1 MGPIRV
7 APKTKSM
14 PQGPPIVAVEHEM
27 KTLHDHLLAQIQR
40 DANGW
45 TKAQQKTFA
54 KELQRLMDKVAAF
67 GEEKEEA
74 AATVAEATTAAPA
87 AADAVAKEEKTATA
101 VVPAVTS
108 EFDEELLKAAKKG
121 EASRKVEALLAKGRS
136 HTAPKAVDKEH
147 GWTPC
152 GDARRSSTRW
162 RHRDGRR
169 AARTRRGCEGG
180 GQG

>member
-45 TKAQQKTFA
+45 TKAQQKAFA
-54 KELQRLMDKVAAF
+54 KELHALADKVAAF

-74 AATVAEATTAAPA
+74 AAAATAAKETAAAPA
-87 AADAVAKEEKTATA
+87 AADAVAKEEKTAAA

-108 EFDEELLKAAKKG
+108 EFDEELREAADRWRPREG
-121 EASRKVEALLAKGRS
+121 RGAARKGR
-136 HTAPKAVDKEH
+136 
-147 GWTPC
+147 
-152 GDARRSSTRW
+152 
-162 RHRDGRR
+162 
-169 AARTRRGCEGG
+169 
-180 GQG
+180 

>member
-7 APKTKSM
+7 APKTTSM

-45 TKAQQKTFA
+45 TKAQARTFA

-67 GEEKEEA
+67 GEEKDEA
-74 AATVAEATTAAPA
+74 AAAATAAEETAAAPA
-87 AADAVAKEEKTATA
+87 AADAVAKEEKTAAA

-108 EFDEELLKAAKKG
+108 EFDGVLLEAAFKGDLAEL
-121 EASRKVEALLAKGRS
+121 V
-136 HTAPKAVDKEH
+136 
-147 GWTPC
+147 
-152 GDARRSSTRW
+152 
-162 RHRDGRR
+162 
-169 AARTRRGCEGG
+169 
-180 GQG
+180 